1 MSNEKSMGTFD
12 IVLYVIS
19 ALLFLDQLTA
29 AASVGAQVYFWWIA
43 IAIIYVVPYILV
55 VTELTTTYPNEGGI
69 YDWIKRGF
77 GSRAAAN
84 VSWLYWINMMLFV
97 PTAFLLFSGVFSQLF
112 FPDLSYIGQATICI
126 GLIAI
131 MTIVLCMDMKFAKW
145 LPNIGAI
152 LKLLFI
158 VVISI
163 GGIYVATTKGSATE
177 FSSTT
182 LMPQWGA
189 GIGFLAMVV
198 FNVSGWDTIAAMVR
212 HIKEPAKSIPKAF
225 AIAGVVVIL
234 MYLFATTG
242 ILVSVPVE
250 ELGLINGFV
259 DTFMVIFGSDNT
271 VLIYT
276 LGAMLMFTFFTNN
289 VTWCMAANEAAMA
302 AGQEGELPKAFAKI
316 HPKTKAPVGAA
327 VLGGIV
333 AVTEVILYG
342 FMAKDAEELFWVL
355 LAFSTIIFF
364 LPYLAMFAAFIR
376 LRQIDS
382 ATTRPF
388 KVPGGSTLVKLIAIT
403 PFVVICGCIWFL
415 LIPPGQPVDTLYLA
429 SISIG
434 CILVISLGSY
444 MVNRCLS
451 NQETDSVVQAEQES

>member
-1 MSNEKSMGTFD
+1 MGTFD

-55 VTELTTTYPNEGGI
+55 VTELATTYPYEGGI

-77 GSRAAAN
+77 GSKAAAN

-97 PTAFLLFSGVFSQLF
+97 PTAFLLFSGIFSQLF
-112 FPDLSYIGQATICI
+112 FPDMTYIGQASICI
-126 GLIAI
+126 GLIVL
-131 MTIVLCMDMKFAKW
+131 MTFVLCMDMKFAKW

-152 LKLLFI
+152 LKILFI
-158 VVISI
+158 AIISI
-163 GGIYVATTKGSATE
+163 GGIYVAMTKGSATTFTQE
-177 FSSTT
+177 T
-182 LMPQWGA
+182 MIPQWGA
-189 GIGFLAMVV
+189 GIGFLAIVV
-198 FNVSGWDTIAAMVR
+198 FNVSGWDTIAAMSR
-212 HIKEPAKSIPKAF
+212 HIKDPAKSIPKAF

-234 MYLFATTG
+234 MYLLATTG

-259 DTFMVIFGSDNT
+259 DTFLVIFGTNND
-271 VLIYT
+271 LIIYA
-276 LGAMLMFTFFTNN
+276 LGSMLMFTFFTNN

-302 AGQEGELPKAFAKI
+302 AGQEGELPAVFAKI

-333 AVTEVILYG
+333 AVAEVVLYG
-342 FMAKDAEELFWVL
+342 FLAKDAEELFWVL

-364 LPYLAMFAAFIR
+364 LPYLAMFITFIR
-376 LRQIDS
+376 LRTIDGE
-382 ATTRPF
+382 TVRPF
-388 KVPGGSTLVKLIAIT
+388 KVPGGDFAVKLIAT
-403 PFVVICGCIWFL
+403 SPFVVICACIWFL
-415 LIPPGQPVDTLYLA
+415 LLPPGEPVDPLYLG

-434 CILVISLGSY
+434 CLIVIGLGY
-444 MVNRCLS
+444 WMVNKSLNKQTEFVS
-451 NQETDSVVQAEQES
+451 ES